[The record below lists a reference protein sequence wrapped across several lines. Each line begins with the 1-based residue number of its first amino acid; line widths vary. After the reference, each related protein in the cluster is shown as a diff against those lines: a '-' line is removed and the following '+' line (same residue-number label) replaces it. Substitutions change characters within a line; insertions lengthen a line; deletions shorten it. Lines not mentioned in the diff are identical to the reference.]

1 MDLDRDRLVREF
13 QRDRLRLIAYIRA
26 LVGDPD
32 LTEDMFQE
40 VSVIVLQKAEE
51 FHAGK
56 DLQAWCRGIARH
68 VVLREREKSRRLR
81 TFESDRI
88 VELVDAAFAE
98 NAGGDSLENQ
108 RSLLRGC
115 LRLLAAPSRELLQ
128 LRYDAGLSLRAVAQR
143 LGRTE
148 AAVQAALSRVRKWL
162 LECVERRG
170 QAGAEQPS

>member
-1 MDLDRDRLVREF
+1 LERDRLIRDF

-32 LTEDMFQE
+32 RTEDLFQE
-40 VSVIVLQKAEE
+40 VSVIVLEKAEE

-81 TFESDRI
+81 TFDGDRI
-88 VELVDAAFAE
+88 VELIDAAFAE
-98 NAGGDSLENQ
+98 NSGGDPLEKQ

-115 LRLLAAPSRELLQ
+115 LRMLAAPSRELLE
-128 LRYDAGLSLRAVAQR
+128 LRYDSGLSLRAVAQK

-148 AAVQAALSRVRKWL
+148 AAVQVALSRVRKWL
-162 LECVERRG
+162 LDCVERRG
-170 QAGAEQPS
+170 QAGMELPS